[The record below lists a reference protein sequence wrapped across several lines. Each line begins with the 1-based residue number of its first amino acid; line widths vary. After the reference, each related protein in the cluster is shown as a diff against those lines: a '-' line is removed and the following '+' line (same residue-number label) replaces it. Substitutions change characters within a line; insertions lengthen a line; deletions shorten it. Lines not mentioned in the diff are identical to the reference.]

1 MVFKMYVHAYTQ
13 INRRQ
18 AGLLCQIRVSWT
30 QELERMP
37 ERSLCKMLSAQFI

>member
-1 MVFKMYVHAYTQ
+1 MVFKMYVHSYTQ
-13 INRRQ
+13 INRRK
-18 AGLLCQIRVSWT
+18 AGLCQIRVSWT